1 MQDLELGFTAN
12 NSLSEEKGLGM
23 PASLMT
29 VWKEVDVGLKMQWI
43 QEIIGKNHS
52 AGADS
57 SGTKI
62 RGVNRW
68 VW

>member
-1 MQDLELGFTAN
+1 MQDLELCFTAN

-23 PASLMT
+23 PVSLMT
-29 VWKEVDVGLKMQWI
+29 MWKEVDVGLKMGWI
-43 QEIIGKNHS
+43 QEIIEKNHS
-52 AGADS
+52 AGADG
-57 SGTKI
+57 SGIEI